1 MPKALCVQM
10 WVYSLEVHSRAAGL
24 CATSLF
30 CCDTCVYEP
39 SEYKEGGGFC
49 VGNSSE
55 SVQCL
60 YNWLMIVLLSSEGL
74 EELLSL
80 SFLVPLQYN
89 I

>member
-1 MPKALCVQM
+1 MQLPCFVAIPVCMSPVSND
-10 WVYSLEVHSRAAGL
+10 V
-24 CATSLF
+24 CAWTTELHK
-30 CCDTCVYEP
+30 
-39 SEYKEGGGFC
+39 YKGGGGFC